1 MASDR
6 YNARDAEARWQ
17 KIWDERGIFA
27 TRNDDPRPKYY
38 VLEMFPYP
46 SGRIH
51 MGHVRNYTMGDV
63 VARVKRAMGFNV
75 LHPMGWDAFGMPAE
89 NAAME
94 RKVHPKTWT
103 YDNIAAMKKQLKSMG
118 LSLDW
123 SREIATCDPAYY
135 KHQQKMF
142 LDFLRA
148 GLVERKKSKVN
159 WDPVDQ
165 TVLANEQ
172 VIDDRGWRSGALVE
186 QRELTQWFFAITK
199 FAAPLLEALGT
210 LDRWPEKV
218 RLMQKNWIGRSE
230 GLLIR
235 FALDQATTP
244 QGQTE
249 LEVFTTRPDTLF
261 GAKFMA
267 LAPDH
272 PLATVAAKN
281 NPALR
286 AFIEQCRH
294 RGTAQAEIDTAEKLG
309 FDTGMRAIHPFDPAW
324 KLPVYVAN
332 FIVMDYGTGAIFG
345 CPAHD
350 QRDLDFANKYGLG
363 NVPVVCPPGVDPKTF
378 VITDTAYDGDGR
390 MINSRF
396 LDGMTFEEAKEE
408 VAKRLERR
416 LRPAALPAPQRGRAA
431 SEARQVG
438 AGKQADPSPD
448 RVPRSGPPISGE
460 DAMAQRQVNYRLRDW
475 GISRQR
481 YWGCPIPII
490 HCETCGA
497 VPVPE
502 KDLPVTLP
510 EDVTFDRPGNP
521 LDHHPTWK
529 HVACPQCGGPARR
542 ETDTMDTFVDSS
554 WYFERF
560 TDPWITNAPTDRQM
574 VNAWMPVD
582 QYIGGI
588 EHAILH
594 LLYSRFFTRAMRE
607 TGHIGLDE
615 PFAGLF
621 TQGMVVHETYRRAN
635 GEWAAPAEVK
645 VETDGDT
652 RRATLIATGEQL
664 AIGPIEKMS
673 KSKRN
678 TVDPDDII
686 DTYGADVA
694 RWFMLS
700 DSPPDR
706 DVNWTEK
713 GVQGAWRF
721 AQRLWRLAGEAAEI
735 AQGAPHERP
744 SRFSAEAT
752 ALRKAAHTA
761 LARVTD
767 DIEKLHFNVCVAHI
781 YEFANALNAVI
792 GELGAQ
798 KALSEGS
805 KGDPRYGAKAGSRGG
820 SDGPS
825 GSESAYA
832 PDLRWAMREAVSI
845 LVRLFHPMMPHLAE
859 ECWAMLGHDTLVAQ
873 AAWPELE
880 PTLLVEET
888 VTLPVQI
895 NGRKRADVTV
905 ARDAGNADIESA
917 VLALD
922 AVKRALEGKKP
933 KKVIIVPQRIVNVV
947 A

>member
-1 MASDR
+1 MANDR
-6 YNARDAEARWQ
+6 YNARDAEGRWQ
-17 KIWDERGIFA
+17 KIWDEQGIFA
-27 TRNDDPRPKYY
+27 TKNDDPRPKYY

-63 VARVKRAMGFNV
+63 VARVKRARGFNV

-94 RKVHPKTWT
+94 RKVHPKAWT

-148 GLVERKKSKVN
+148 GLVERKQSKVN
-159 WDPVDQ
+159 WDPVDN

-172 VIDDRGWRSGALVE
+172 VIDGRGWRSGALVE

-199 FAAPLLEALGT
+199 FAGSLLDALGT

-235 FALDQATTP
+235 FALDAATAP
-244 QGQTE
+244 NRESE

-261 GAKFMA
+261 GAKFLA

-272 PLATVAAKN
+272 PLAAAVAKN
-281 NPALR
+281 NPALA
-286 AFIEQCRH
+286 AFIEDCRH
-294 RGTAQAEIDTAEKLG
+294 RGTAQADIDTAEKLG
-309 FDTGMRAIHPFDPAW
+309 FDTGIKAAHPFDANW

-332 FIVMDYGTGAIFG
+332 FILMDYGTGAIFG

-350 QRDLDFANKYGLG
+350 QRDLDFVNKYGLG
-363 NVPVVCPPGVDPKTF
+363 NMPVVCPPDADPETF

-396 LDGMTFEEAKEE
+396 LDGMSIAEAKEE
-408 VAKRLERR
+408 VARRLERESVGN
-416 LRPAALPAPQRGRAA
+416 RP
-431 SEARQVG
+431 V
-438 AGKQADPSPD
+438 
-448 RVPRSGPPISGE
+448 
-460 DAMAQRQVNYRLRDW
+460 AQRQVNFRLRDW

-481 YWGCPIPII
+481 YWGCPIPVI
-490 HCETCGA
+490 HCEKCGV

-502 KDLPVTLP
+502 QDLPVTLP

-521 LDHHPTWK
+521 LDHHSTWK
-529 HVACPQCGGPARR
+529 NVACPQCGGKARR

-560 TDPWITNAPTDRQM
+560 TDPWIATAPTDRPM
-574 VNAWMPVD
+574 VDDWMPVD

-594 LLYSRFFTRAMRE
+594 LLYSRFFTRAMKA
-607 TGHIGLDE
+607 TGHVGLDE

-621 TQGMVVHETYRRAN
+621 TQGMVVHETYRRAS
-635 GEWAAPAEVK
+635 GEWAAPSEVEVK
-645 VETDGDT
+645 TDGE
-652 RRATLIATGEQL
+652 RRTATLVATGEKVE
-664 AIGPIEKMS
+664 IGAIEKMS

-678 TVDPDDII
+678 TIDPDDII
-686 DTYGADVA
+686 ASYGADVA

-700 DSPPDR
+700 DSPPER
-706 DVNWTEK
+706 DVEWTER

-721 AQRLWRLAGEAAEI
+721 SQRLWRLAGEGAEI
-735 AQGAPHERP
+735 GRNAPAERP
-744 SRFSAEAT
+744 AEFSPAAL
-752 ALRKAAHTA
+752 ALRKASHRA
-761 LARVTD
+761 LANVTD

-781 YEFANALNAVI
+781 YEFANVLNGVI
-792 GELGAQ
+792 G
-798 KALSEGS
+798 
-805 KGDPRYGAKAGSRGG
+805 DMG
-820 SDGPS
+820 SDEG
-825 GSESAYA
+825 AA
-832 PDLRWAMREAVSI
+832 PTPDFGWAMREAVNI
-845 LVRLFHPMMPHLAE
+845 LVQLFNPMMPHLAE
-859 ECWAMLGHDTLVAQ
+859 ECWAVLGHKGLVAQ
-873 AAWPELE
+873 AAWPEVE
-880 PTLLVEET
+880 RELLIEHA

-895 NGRKRADVTV
+895 NGKKRAEVTV
-905 ARDAGNADIESA
+905 PRDAANADIETA

-922 AVKRALEGKKP
+922 AVKQLLQGKAP